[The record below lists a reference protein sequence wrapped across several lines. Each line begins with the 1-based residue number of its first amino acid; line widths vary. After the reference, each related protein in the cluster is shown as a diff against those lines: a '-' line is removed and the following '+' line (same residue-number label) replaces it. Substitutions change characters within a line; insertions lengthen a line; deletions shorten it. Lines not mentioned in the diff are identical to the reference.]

1 MVNDIR
7 EATVVDAQRLAELRF
22 EFRAPRSPNTETR
35 DEFVHRC
42 TLWME
47 RALSSD
53 SWRCWAAMVEGQ
65 IVGQVWV
72 HLIEKIPNPLAELEN
87 HAYITNLYV
96 QENARGGMG
105 NGLMDIALAWCWAQ
119 EIDTVIL
126 WPTELSRTLYQ
137 RKGFAVTPDV
147 MSLREPREE

>member
-1 MVNDIR
+1 
-7 EATVVDAQRLAELRF
+7 
-22 EFRAPRSPNTETR
+22 
-35 DEFVHRC
+35 
-42 TLWME
+42 ME

-72 HLIEKIPNPLAELEN
+72 HLIEKIPNPLAELES
-87 HAYITNLYV
+87 HASITNLYV

-105 NGLMDIALAWCWAQ
+105 NGLMDIALAWCRAH
-119 EIDTVIL
+119 EIDAVIL
-126 WPTELSRTLYQ
+126 WPTELSQTLYQ

-147 MSLREPREE
+147 MSLREPKDE